1 MLAPR
6 LFQNRAYVMGVG
18 ASAMSAL
25 NIFLC
30 IFALP
35 LLFQLVRGADASM
48 SGLLVVPFLLSTVA
62 GNLIVAWLAPRMGRM
77 RGILSGGY
85 VAATIGLVALA
96 AATPAVPTVLVLLAM
111 TLAGIG
117 LGMTMVGTLIG
128 VQNALERR
136 DMGSGT
142 GALLVIRSL
151 GSALGGA
158 LAGTLLALEFRH
170 ALAQTG
176 VKETLDLGALRHGS
190 EAMAHLSPVVRQALA
205 GGVES
210 GFHLIFAA
218 GAVAAT
224 IALIIVRR
232 MPDLELR
239 SSVTEHAKSALM
251 D

>member
-6 LFQNRAYVMGVG
+6 LFHNRAYVMGVG

-62 GNLIVAWLAPRMGRM
+62 GNLVVAWLAPRVGRM
-77 RGILSGGY
+77 RDILSGGY
-85 VAATIGLVALA
+85 VAAAIGLIALA
-96 AATPAVPTVLVLLAM
+96 AATPAVPTVMVLLAM
-111 TLAGIG
+111 SIAGIG

-151 GSALGGA
+151 GSAIGGA
-158 LAGTLLALEFRH
+158 LAGTLLALQFR
-170 ALAQTG
+170 AAMTKAG
-176 VKETLDLGALRHGS
+176 ITESLDLGALRHGS
-190 EAMAHLSPVVRQALA
+190 EAMAHLSPAAHQALA

-218 GAVAAT
+218 GAVAA
-224 IALIIVRR
+224 IVALVIVRR

-239 SSVTEHAKSALM
+239 GSVTEHAKTAMM